1 MKQLTKCISDDGLKL
16 MADLVSKFA
25 LRWHFACTAK
35 PTDGA
40 LRRIGHCLLRL
51 GSAFNLT
58 LGLRSLVP
66 PETLVK
72 VSLPIVTKHRQALFP
87 VTDEHEK
94 SIVLSEVSTAIASMD
109 CPPVSVSF
117 ITKS

>member
-1 MKQLTKCISDDGLKL
+1 MKQPTKRVGDDGLEL
-16 MADLVSKFA
+16 MADLVSEFA
-25 LRWHFACTAK
+25 LRRHFACAAK
-35 PTDGA
+35 PTDGT

-51 GSAFNLT
+51 GSAFNVT

-66 PETLVK
+66 PETSVK
-72 VSLPIVTKHRQALFP
+72 ASLPIVTKHRQALFP
-87 VTDEHEK
+87 VTDEHKK
-94 SIVLSEVSTAIASMD
+94 SIALSEVSTAIASMD